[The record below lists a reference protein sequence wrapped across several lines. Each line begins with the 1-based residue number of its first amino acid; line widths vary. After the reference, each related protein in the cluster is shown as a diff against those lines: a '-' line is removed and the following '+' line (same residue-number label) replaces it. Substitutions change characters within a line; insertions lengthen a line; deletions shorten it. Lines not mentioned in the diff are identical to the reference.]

1 MTDFWLEKAAA
12 EKAAAEEKIKQAYQC
27 IPQEYHAFVVLLKQ
41 SVKLGK
47 PAGGYQ
53 VSPDGKA
60 IGMWQAQDGSVYV
73 TIALPYMTVDGRI
86 RWARDEH
93 RKAEKALNINTEVL
107 NGFVRATV
115 QSELLGSATATAKIG
130 ANSGV
135 DKTNPIENAETSAV
149 GRALGF
155 LGYGLIG
162 TGIASADEVMSAGGD
177 PDDKPPRPP
186 KPGRPEPADKAAADK
201 QPAKPLQDSTER
213 QQARIPQ
220 AAAPTQ
226 NISGPHWVKGA
237 PVDMKT
243 VQRKNGNPLIAV
255 VLDTGESVIF
265 PPDHPFISEIDGYI
279 GEEIEFL
286 CRSINGH
293 EFIEKSKGCIKI
305 NGVEVA

>member
-1 MTDFWLEKAAA
+1 MSDFWVEKAAA
-12 EKAAAEEKIKQAYQC
+12 EKAAAEEKVRQAYQC
-27 IPQEYHAFVVLLKQ
+27 IPTEYHSFIVLLKQ
-41 SVKLGK
+41 NVKLGK

-162 TGIASADEVMSAGGD
+162 TGIASADEVMSAGED

-186 KPGRPEPADKAAADK
+186 KPGKPVPEEKPPLNAA
-201 QPAKPLQDSTER
+201 ER
-213 QQARIPQ
+213 VQERVPQ

-226 NISGPHWVKGA
+226 NIIGPHWVKGK
-237 PVDMKT
+237 PVDMKNI
-243 VQRKNGNPLIAV
+243 QRKNGSPLIAV

-265 PPDHPFISEIDGYI
+265 PPDHPFIDEIDGYI
-279 GEEIEFL
+279 GGEIEFL

-293 EFIEKSKGCIKI
+293 EFIEKGKGCIKVE
-305 NGVEVA
+305 GVEVA

>member
-1 MTDFWLEKAAA
+1 MSDFWVEKAAA
-12 EKAAAEEKIKQAYQC
+12 EKAAAEEKVKQAYQC
-27 IPQEYHAFVVLLKQ
+27 IPAEYHSFIVLLKQ
-41 SVKLGK
+41 SIKLGK

-86 RWARDEH
+86 RWVRDEH

-130 ANSGV
+130 STSGV

-162 TGIASADEVMSAGGD
+162 TGIASADEVMSAGD
-177 PDDKPPRPP
+177 EPDDKPPRPP
-186 KPGRPEPADKAAADK
+186 KPGKPVPEEKPPHTAAEMA
-201 QPAKPLQDSTER
+201 QER
-213 QQARIPQ
+213 VPQ

-226 NISGPHWVKGA
+226 NIIGPHWVKGT
-237 PVDMKT
+237 PVDMKN
-243 VQRKNGNPLIAV
+243 VQRKNGSPLIAV
-255 VLDTGESVIF
+255 VLNTGESVIF
-265 PPDHPFISEIDGYI
+265 PPDHPFIDEIDGYM

-293 EFIEKSKGCIKI
+293 EFIEKGKGHIKVE
-305 NGVEVA
+305 GVEVA